1 VLGDDALELTEALA
15 QQALHGL
22 TDPPVQLLALAP
34 LAMSTPGASDR
45 SLLAPA
51 MRSMVVRP

>member
-1 VLGDDALELTEALA
+1 
-15 QQALHGL
+15 
-22 TDPPVQLLALAP
+22 LLALAP
-34 LAMSTPGASDR
+34 LAMSTLGASDR